1 MSNISERTTVHC
13 SVNQAARHL
22 TRYFA
27 ARGNS
32 EGDSARVHLRAEVP
46 IPGVRGGVGL
56 ERTAIATLS
65 PSHTPGDMLPHYA
78 VTWLPEMSGPYP
90 RFAGTLSVAGDE
102 DYDSFDL
109 VLEGSYQP
117 PLGAVGVAF
126 DAVVG
131 HRIAQST
138 ARNLLATI
146 ADSIEADFRDI
157 ESVKAASRERRLETQ
172 QSPRDCE

>member
-13 SVNQAARHL
+13 AVNQAARHL

-32 EGDSARVHLRAEVP
+32 DGDIARVHLRAEVP
-46 IPGVRGGVGL
+46 VPGVHGGFSL
-56 ERTAIATLS
+56 ERTAIATLV
-65 PSHTPGDMLPHYA
+65 PSHSLGAMLPRYA
-78 VTWLPEMSGPYP
+78 VTWAPENAGPYP
-90 RFAGTLSVAGDE
+90 RFAGSLSVASSE

-109 VLEGSYQP
+109 VLEGSYEP
-117 PLGAVGVAF
+117 PLGAVGAVF

-131 HRIAQST
+131 HRIAEST

-146 ADSIEADFRDI
+146 ADSIEADFCEVESAKSTLRD
-157 ESVKAASRERRLETQ
+157 Q
-172 QSPRDCE
+172 QLRVAPQT

>member
-1 MSNISERTTVHC
+1 MSHISERTTVHC
-13 SVNQAARHL
+13 GVNQAARHL

-32 EGDSARVHLRAEVP
+32 DGDIARVHLRAEVP
-46 IPGVRGGVGL
+46 IPGLRGGVRL
-56 ERTAIATLS
+56 ERTAIASLI
-65 PSHTPGDMLPHYA
+65 PRHALGAMLPAYA
-78 VTWLPEMSGPYP
+78 VTWVPESAGPYP
-90 RFAGTLSVAGDE
+90 RFAGTLSVASSE

-109 VLEGSYQP
+109 VLDGDYEP

-131 HRIAQST
+131 HRIAEST

-146 ADSIEADFRDI
+146 ADSIEADFCEI
-157 ESVKAASRERRLETQ
+157 ESAKTVLREQ
-172 QSPRDCE
+172 QQRTAPKI